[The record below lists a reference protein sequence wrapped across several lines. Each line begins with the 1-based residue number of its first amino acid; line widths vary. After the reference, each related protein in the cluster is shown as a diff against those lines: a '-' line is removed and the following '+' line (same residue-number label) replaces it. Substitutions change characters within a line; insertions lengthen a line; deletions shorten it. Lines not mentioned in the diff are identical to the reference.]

1 MTNELHKHDVLY
13 YARTFKNLDIYDVV
27 ELSVRTVKDTWF
39 VGVEKRTEHA
49 YTFATDLIG
58 KYIFF
63 DRVDALAV
71 VKEAEKKRIQVNNEK
86 YYEEY

>member
-1 MTNELHKHDVLY
+1 MTNELYKHDVLY

-39 VGVEKRTEHA
+39 VGVEKRTEYA
-49 YTFATDLIG
+49 YTFTTDLIG
-58 KYIFF
+58 KYIYFN
-63 DRVDALAV
+63 RADALAV
-71 VKEAEKKRIQVNNEK
+71 VKEAEKNRIQVNNEK